1 MIINYKDGRQEKII
15 SDKSWKTS
23 FGRIQFN
30 SIYTAEH
37 VDNNKENKS
46 WKQVIE
52 VPNPTDKISSQ
63 QLPPVRKVKAYP
75 AVSFVKLSDNTYLY
89 DFGQNMSGVTE
100 LKIDG
105 PKGTIVRVKHGEQL
119 KDGRL
124 DNSGIEVHYRPK
136 DDKDPFQT
144 DIYTLNGNGQEIF
157 SPIFNYKGFRYA
169 EVKINNNVDLNINNL
184 TAYFTH
190 TDVEPLGTIQTS
202 NDLINQIWDATNKA
216 YLSNLFGYP
225 TDCPQ
230 REKNGWTGDAHTVIE
245 TALYNFDGI
254 LVYEKWMDDHRDEQ
268 QIDGT
273 LPSIIPTAGWGY
285 TWGNGPDWTSS
296 MILVPWN
303 IYKFYGDKRILE
315 ENYENMRRYVYKIK
329 SVSKDNLTNW
339 GLGDWVPVK
348 SKSNLEFTSSIFY
361 FSDVLIVSKIA
372 KILGHNE
379 DASELKNLAKDI
391 KSSINNKFFDKETN
405 TYASGT
411 QTEMSM
417 ALFRGIVSAEN
428 KQLVADNLAKSV
440 VDNNSKL
447 DVGLLG
453 SKTILNALS
462 QNGYA
467 DLAFKLASSNEY
479 PSWGYWI
486 ENGATT
492 LYENWNLSAESD
504 LSLNHIMFGEI
515 SAWFY
520 KALGGINVDV
530 TNPGFKNIL
539 LKPHFVNGLSDFTA
553 TFKSPYGKV
562 SSSWERVGD
571 MVIYKVYV
579 PPNTQADLFFDNS
592 VKEVKYENLLVNLSN
607 PYVLQPG
614 YYEFEVY

>member
-1 MIINYKDGRQEKII
+1 M
-15 SDKSWKTS
+15 
-23 FGRIQFN
+23 
-30 SIYTAEH
+30 
-37 VDNNKENKS
+37 
-46 WKQVIE
+46 
-52 VPNPTDKISSQ
+52 PNPTDKISSQ

-105 PKGTIVRVKHGEQL
+105 PKGTIVRIKHGEQL

-202 NDLINQIWDATNKA
+202 NGLINQIWDATNKA

-379 DASELKNLAKDI
+379 DAFELKKLAKDI

-417 ALFRGIVSAEN
+417 ALFREIVSAEN

-440 VDNNSKL
+440 VKNNSKL

-467 DLAFKLASSNEY
+467 DLAFKLASSNEF

-520 KALGGINVDV
+520 KTLGGINVDV

-553 TFKSPYGKV
+553 TFMSPHGKV

-579 PPNTQADLFFDNS
+579 PSNTQADLFFDNS

-607 PYVLQPG
+607 PYVLEPG

>member
-1 MIINYKDGRQEKII
+1 
-15 SDKSWKTS
+15 
-23 FGRIQFN
+23 
-30 SIYTAEH
+30 
-37 VDNNKENKS
+37 
-46 WKQVIE
+46 

-75 AVSFVKLSDNTYLY
+75 AVLFVKLSDNTYLY

-100 LKIDG
+100 LKVDG

-169 EVKINNNVDLNINNL
+169 EVKIDNNVDLNINNL

-190 TDVEPLGTIQTS
+190 TDVELIGTIQTS
-202 NDLINQIWDATNKA
+202 NPLINQIWDATNKA

-268 QIDGT
+268 QKDGT

-285 TWGNGPDWTSS
+285 NWGNGPDWTSS
-296 MILVPWN
+296 MVLVPWN

-361 FSDVLIVSKIA
+361 FTDVLIVSKIA
-372 KILGHNE
+372 KILGHND
-379 DASELKNLAKDI
+379 DAFELKKLANDI
-391 KSSINNKFFDKETN
+391 KSSINNKYFDNEAN

-440 VDNNSKL
+440 VDNNSKF

-467 DLAFKLASSNEY
+467 DLAFKLASSNEF

-520 KALGGINVDV
+520 KTLGGINVDEN
-530 TNPGFKNIL
+530 NPGFKNIL

-607 PYVLQPG
+607 PYDLQPG

>member
-1 MIINYKDGRQEKII
+1 
-15 SDKSWKTS
+15 
-23 FGRIQFN
+23 
-30 SIYTAEH
+30 
-37 VDNNKENKS
+37 
-46 WKQVIE
+46 
-52 VPNPTDKISSQ
+52 
-63 QLPPVRKVKAYP
+63 
-75 AVSFVKLSDNTYLY
+75 
-89 DFGQNMSGVTE
+89 MSGITE
-100 LKIDG
+100 LKVNG
-105 PKGTIVRVKHGEQL
+105 PKGTVARVKHGEQL

-124 DNSGIEVHYRPK
+124 DNSGIEVHYRPT

-144 DIYTLNGNGQEIF
+144 DIYTLSGNGQEIF
-157 SPIFNYKGFRYA
+157 SPMFNYKGFRYA
-169 EVKINNNVDLNINNL
+169 EVKIDNKVDLNKNNL

-190 TDVEPLGTIQTS
+190 TDVEPIGSVETS
-202 NDLINQIWDATNKA
+202 NNLINKIWDATNKA

-245 TALYNFDGI
+245 TALFNFDGI

-285 TWGNGPDWTSS
+285 SWGNGPDWTSS

-303 IYKFYGDKRILE
+303 VYKFYGDTRILE
-315 ENYENMRRYVYKIK
+315 ENYENMRRYVSKIK
-329 SVSKDNLTNW
+329 SVSKNNLTSW

-361 FSDVLIVSKIA
+361 YTDVLLISKIA
-372 KILGHNE
+372 KILGHNNE
-379 DASELKNLAKDI
+379 AFEFKNLSIDI
-391 KSSINNKFFDKETN
+391 KSSINNKYFDKETN

-417 ALFRGIVSAEN
+417 ALFRGIVDKEK
-428 KQLVADNLAKSV
+428 KQLVADKLAKSV
-440 VDNNSKL
+440 IENSSKL

-467 DLAFKLASSNEY
+467 NLAFKLASSKEY

-486 ENGATT
+486 DNGATT
-492 LYENWNLSAESD
+492 LYENWDLTAESD
-504 LSLNHIMFGEI
+504 LSLNHIMFGEV

-520 KALGGINVDV
+520 KTLGGINTDV
-530 TNPGFKNIL
+530 NNPGFKNIL
-539 LKPHFVNGLSDFTA
+539 LKPHFVNDLTDFKA
-553 TFKSPYGKV
+553 TFMSPFGKLV
-562 SSSWERVGD
+562 SSWKRIGD
-571 MVIYKVYV
+571 IVIYKVII
-579 PPNTQADLFFDNS
+579 PPNSQAELFFDNS
-592 VKEVKYENLLVNLSN
+592 VKKVVQKKLLGTLDLSN
-607 PYVLQPG
+607 PFILEPG
-614 YYEFEVY
+614 NYEFEIH

>member
-1 MIINYKDGRQEKII
+1 
-15 SDKSWKTS
+15 
-23 FGRIQFN
+23 
-30 SIYTAEH
+30 
-37 VDNNKENKS
+37 
-46 WKQVIE
+46 
-52 VPNPTDKISSQ
+52 
-63 QLPPVRKVKAYP
+63 
-75 AVSFVKLSDNTYLY
+75 
-89 DFGQNMSGVTE
+89 
-100 LKIDG
+100 
-105 PKGTIVRVKHGEQL
+105 
-119 KDGRL
+119 L

-169 EVKINNNVDLNINNL
+169 EVKIDNNVDLNINNL

-190 TDVEPLGTIQTS
+190 TDVEPIGTIQTS
-202 NDLINQIWDATNKA
+202 NPLINQIWDATNKA

-268 QIDGT
+268 QNDGT

-285 TWGNGPDWTSS
+285 NWGNGPDWTSS
-296 MILVPWN
+296 MVLVPWN

-361 FSDVLIVSKIA
+361 FTDVLIVSKIA
-372 KILGHNE
+372 KILGHND
-379 DASELKNLAKDI
+379 DAFELKKLANDI
-391 KSSINNKFFDKETN
+391 KSSINNKYFDNEAN

-440 VDNNSKL
+440 VENNSKL

-467 DLAFKLASSNEY
+467 DLAFKLASSNEF

-520 KALGGINVDV
+520 KTLGGINVDEN
-530 TNPGFKNIL
+530 NPGFKNIL

>member
-1 MIINYKDGRQEKII
+1 M
-15 SDKSWKTS
+15 
-23 FGRIQFN
+23 
-30 SIYTAEH
+30 
-37 VDNNKENKS
+37 V
-46 WKQVIE
+46 
-52 VPNPTDKISSQ
+52 
-63 QLPPVRKVKAYP
+63 
-75 AVSFVKLSDNTYLY
+75 
-89 DFGQNMSGVTE
+89 
-100 LKIDG
+100 
-105 PKGTIVRVKHGEQL
+105 
-119 KDGRL
+119 
-124 DNSGIEVHYRPK
+124 
-136 DDKDPFQT
+136 
-144 DIYTLNGNGQEIF
+144 
-157 SPIFNYKGFRYA
+157 
-169 EVKINNNVDLNINNL
+169 
-184 TAYFTH
+184 
-190 TDVEPLGTIQTS
+190 
-202 NDLINQIWDATNKA
+202 LI
-216 YLSNLFGYP
+216 
-225 TDCPQ
+225 
-230 REKNGWTGDAHTVIE
+230 
-245 TALYNFDGI
+245 
-254 LVYEKWMDDHRDEQ
+254 
-268 QIDGT
+268 
-273 LPSIIPTAGWGY
+273 
-285 TWGNGPDWTSS
+285 
-296 MILVPWN
+296 PWN

-361 FSDVLIVSKIA
+361 FTDVLIVSKIA
-372 KILGHNE
+372 KILGHND
-379 DASELKNLAKDI
+379 DAFELKKLANDI
-391 KSSINNKFFDKETN
+391 KSSINNKYFDNEAN

-428 KQLVADNLAKSV
+428 KQFVADNLAKSV
-440 VDNNSKL
+440 VENNSKL

-467 DLAFKLASSNEY
+467 DLAFKLASSNEF

-520 KALGGINVDV
+520 KTLGGINVDEN
-530 TNPGFKNIL
+530 NPGFKNIL